1 MDDQLPIRLS
11 KATFARAFL
20 LHPLSPSEK
29 ALVSVGMLLEAPI
42 RRLGD
47 THTVQGGRTVVIQ
60 RTTSE
65 SHCMGLDLSSAT

>member
-29 ALVSVGMLLEAPI
+29 ASVGMLLEAPI
-42 RRLGD
+42 KRLGD